1 MKIDFGKFII
11 KFLLLNKR
19 IKKSEF
25 VNSDEFENVCF
36 FSNSA
41 IGDTLFN
48 TPVFRAFKQNFPN
61 KKAVA
66 VLDPRNYVLF
76 KNDPNLDEI
85 ILYRN
90 KWRNFFQIAKILKN
104 KKIDTIFILHSNEPQ
119 ATPLAVFSGAKYIF
133 KLPNL
138 HNEFNKFHSNS
149 PSDENL
155 NEYVVQRRL
164 NQLKFIG
171 IDSSDTKMQIFFD
184 DDDFTSVNEIFE
196 NSKKFKFIGFQMGAS
211 VISRQWIFE
220 YWGELAKML
229 LKHENIKIILTGS
242 PGERKI
248 TDRLEQILGSDRV
261 LNLAGNFNLRKSAA
275 LISKLDLFITPDT
288 GPLHIAIA
296 TKTPTI
302 SLYGSSNHKEVYPN
316 YDQEIH
322 KFIQKPI
329 ICKLCED
336 RKCICQKGMRQI
348 KPSEVYE
355 KIKEFGL
362 FND

>member
-155 NEYVVQRRL
+155 DEYVVQRRL

-171 IDSSDTKMQIFFD
+171 INNTNTQMQIYFNEE
-184 DDDFTSVNEIFE
+184 DFKEINEILKD
-196 NSKKFKFIGFQMGAS
+196 KKIYIGFQLGTS
-211 VISRQWIFE
+211 VISTQWIFE
-220 YWGELAKML
+220 YWCELAKML
-229 LKHENIKIILTGS
+229 LKYENIKIILTGS

-248 TDRLEQILGSDRV
+248 TDRLEQILISDRV

-288 GPLHIAIA
+288 GPFHIAIA
-296 TKTPTI
+296 VKTPTI
-302 SLYGSSNHKEVYPN
+302 SLYGSTKRIEVYPN

-322 KFIQKPI
+322 KFVEKPI
-329 ICKLCED
+329 ICKKCFE

-362 FND
+362 LD

>member
-61 KKAVA
+61 KKVVS

-155 NEYVVQRRL
+155 DEYVVQRRL

-171 IDSSDTKMQIFFD
+171 INNTNTQMQIYFNEE
-184 DDDFTSVNEIFE
+184 DFKEINEILKD
-196 NSKKFKFIGFQMGAS
+196 KKIY
-211 VISRQWIFE
+211 ISAFS
-220 YWGELAKML
+220 LA
-229 LKHENIKIILTGS
+229 
-242 PGERKI
+242 
-248 TDRLEQILGSDRV
+248 QV
-261 LNLAGNFNLRKSAA
+261 
-275 LISKLDLFITPDT
+275 
-288 GPLHIAIA
+288 
-296 TKTPTI
+296 
-302 SLYGSSNHKEVYPN
+302 
-316 YDQEIH
+316 
-322 KFIQKPI
+322 
-329 ICKLCED
+329 
-336 RKCICQKGMRQI
+336 
-348 KPSEVYE
+348 
-355 KIKEFGL
+355 
-362 FND
+362 